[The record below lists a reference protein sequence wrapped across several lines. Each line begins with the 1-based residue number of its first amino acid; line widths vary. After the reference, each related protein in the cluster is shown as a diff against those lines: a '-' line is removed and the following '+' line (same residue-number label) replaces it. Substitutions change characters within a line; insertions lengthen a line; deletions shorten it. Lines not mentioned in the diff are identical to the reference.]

1 MLNLQ
6 KLVIDRFVEELEY
19 AYRQSYGDR
28 MPLLGRTAAW
38 CGKLALENIANSDAL
53 YHNLDHTVMV
63 TMVGQAIL
71 QGKHL
76 CEGGV
81 SPQEWLHFTIALLC
95 HDIGLVRGVC
105 RQDNGHV
112 IATGIG
118 SETVVMRAGATDASL
133 SVYHVDRSKL
143 FVRERFNQP
152 LFIEIDVDQI
162 CEYIEITRFP
172 IPTEPKYQITDNYA
186 GLVRAADFIGQLGD
200 PNYLRKLPAL
210 FHELEE
216 VEAGGKIAYESLEDM
231 RNNYARFYW
240 DVVNPYIQDALRYL
254 RVTQEGKQWI
264 ANLHSHVFDIEHTY
278 RGNAVRSA

>member
-38 CGKLALENIANSDAL
+38 CGKLALENIGNSDAL

-81 SPQEWLHFTIALLC
+81 SPQEWLHFTITLLC

-172 IPTEPKYQITDNYA
+172 IPTEPKYQITDSYA

>member
-112 IATGIG
+112 IATGVNG
-118 SETVVMRAGATDASL
+118 ETVSMRAGATDASL

-152 LFIEIDVDQI
+152 LFIEIDIDQI

-172 IPTEPKYQITDNYA
+172 IPSEPEYQITDNYA

-278 RGNAVRSA
+278 RGNVVRS

>member
-38 CGKLALENIANSDAL
+38 CGKLALENISNSDAL
-53 YHNLDHTVMV
+53 YHTVDHTVMV

-81 SPQEWLHFTIALLC
+81 SPQDWLHFTIALLC
-95 HDIGLVRGVC
+95 HDIGFVRGVC
-105 RQDNGHV
+105 RQDDNKTV
-112 IATGIG
+112 ATGIHDGTVEVSLG
-118 SETVVMRAGATDASL
+118 STDAAL
-133 SVYHVDRSKL
+133 APYHVDRSKL
-143 FVRERFNQP
+143 FVRERFSQP
-152 LFIEIDVDQI
+152 LFIEIDIDEI
-162 CEYIEITRFP
+162 GEYIECTRFP
-172 IPTEPKYQITDNYA
+172 IPDDPFYQATDSYA

-216 VEAGGKIAYESLEDM
+216 VDAPAKIGYEGLEDM
-231 RNNYARFYW
+231 RHNYARFYW
-240 DVVNPYIQDALRYL
+240 DVVNPYIQEALRYL

-278 RGNAVRSA
+278 HAAAE

>member
-1 MLNLQ
+1 MNLQ

-112 IATGIG
+112 IATGIE

-172 IPTEPKYQITDNYA
+172 IPTEPKYQITDSYA

>member
-6 KLVIDRFVEELEY
+6 KLVIDRFVEELEW

-38 CGKLALENIANSDAL
+38 CGKLALENIANCDAL
-53 YHNLDHTVMV
+53 YHTVDHTVMV

-81 SPQEWLHFTIALLC
+81 SPQDWLHFTIALLC
-95 HDIGLVRGVC
+95 HDIGFVRGVC
-105 RQDNGHV
+105 RQDEGNLV
-112 IATGIG
+112 ATGING
-118 SETVVMRAGATDASL
+118 QRIELPPSATDAAL
-133 SVYHVDRSKL
+133 APIHVDRAKL
-143 FVRERFNQP
+143 FVHERFSQP
-152 LFIEIDVDQI
+152 LFIEIDVDLI
-162 CEYIEITRFP
+162 GHYIEMTRFP
-172 IPTEPKYQITDNYA
+172 IPNDSFYHETSTYA
-186 GLVRAADFIGQLGD
+186 GLARAADFIGQLGD

-210 FHELEE
+210 YYELEE
-216 VEAGGKIAYESLEDM
+216 VDSSAKIGYKSLEDM
-231 RNNYARFYW
+231 RVNYARFYW
-240 DVVNPYIQDALRYL
+240 NGVSPYIQEALRYL

-278 RGNAVRSA
+278 ATAV

>member
-112 IATGIG
+112 IATGIE

-172 IPTEPKYQITDNYA
+172 IPTEPKYQITDSYA

>member
-95 HDIGLVRGVC
+95 HDIGFVRGVC
-105 RQDNGHV
+105 RNDSGCRV
-112 IATGIG
+112 ATGIG
-118 SETVVMRAGATDASL
+118 DETVCMRAGTTDASL
-133 SVYHVDRSKL
+133 SAYHVDRSKL

-152 LFIEIDVDQI
+152 LFIEIDVEQI

-172 IPTEPKYQITDNYA
+172 IPDDPAYQVTDNYA
-186 GLVRAADFIGQLGD
+186 GLVRAPISSVNWAIPTTCASCSL
-200 PNYLRKLPAL
+200 Y
-210 FHELEE
+210 HELDE
-216 VEAGGKIAYESLEDM
+216 VENGGKIAYESLEDM
-231 RNNYARFYW
+231 RDNYARFYW

-278 RGNAVRSA
+278 RT

>member
-105 RQDNGHV
+105 RQDNGRI
-112 IATGIG
+112 IATGVDD
-118 SETVVMRAGATDASL
+118 ETAVMRAGATDASL

-172 IPTEPKYQITDNYA
+172 IPNEPKYQITDNYA

-240 DVVNPYIQDALRYL
+240 DVVNPYIPDALRYL

-278 RGNAVRSA
+278 RSA